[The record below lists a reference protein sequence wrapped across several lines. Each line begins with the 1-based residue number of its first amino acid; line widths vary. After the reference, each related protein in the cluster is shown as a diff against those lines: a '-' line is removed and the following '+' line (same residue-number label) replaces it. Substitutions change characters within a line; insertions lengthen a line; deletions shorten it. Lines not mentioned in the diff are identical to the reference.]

1 MYRQGA
7 QSTPVE
13 DITFEEHQR
22 RRLWNHAPI
31 RDLFPRIPAS
41 ALERVLDLC
50 IARPFTY
57 NLSQS
62 KIWNAR
68 HLTSVVVAHVR
79 HAYSDYDKLLREQQ
93 VERFEA
99 RHRTAERV
107 WKVLREWCPWDESN
121 EVLERCF
128 RVTLLRPEERQP
140 ADAEWDPMEIDDYE
154 EPECVN
160 ESDFV
165 GDPMEI
171 D

>member
-7 QSTPVE
+7 QSTPTE
-13 DITFEEHQR
+13 DITFEEHR
-22 RRLWNHAPI
+22 RCREWNRSPI
-31 RDLFPRIPAS
+31 RDLFPRIPAA

-62 KIWNAR
+62 KLWNAR
-68 HLTSVVVAHVR
+68 HLTSIVVAHVR

-107 WKVLREWCPWDESN
+107 WKVLREWCPWEQSN

-140 ADAEWDPMEIDDYE
+140 ADAEWDPMDIDDHE

-160 ESDFV
+160 ESEFV
-165 GDPMEI
+165 DDPMEI

>member
-7 QSTPVE
+7 QSTPTE

-22 RRLWNHAPI
+22 RREWNRSPI
-31 RDLFPRIPAS
+31 RDLFPRVPAA

-62 KIWNAR
+62 KLWNAR
-68 HLTSVVVAHVR
+68 HLTSIVVAHVR
-79 HAYSDYDKLLREQQ
+79 HAYSDYDQLLREQQ

-99 RHRTAERV
+99 RYRTAERV
-107 WKVLREWCPWDESN
+107 WK
-121 EVLERCF
+121 
-128 RVTLLRPEERQP
+128 VTLLRPEERQP
-140 ADAEWDPMEIDDYE
+140 ADAEWDPMDIDDYE
-154 EPECVN
+154 EPERVN
-160 ESDFV
+160 ESESV